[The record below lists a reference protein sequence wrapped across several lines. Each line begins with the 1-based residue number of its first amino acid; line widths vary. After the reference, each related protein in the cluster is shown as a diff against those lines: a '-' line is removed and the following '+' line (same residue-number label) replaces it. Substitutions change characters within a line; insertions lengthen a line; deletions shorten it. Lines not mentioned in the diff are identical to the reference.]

1 VNNCKLHEEEYPICQ
16 ILVYDLHFISK
27 TLLLC
32 NLLLGSHKCQNSM
45 ISDNNFDNI
54 FIHAGVCILMKNEG
68 EAVFH
73 FSGVGCG
80 GISIQF

>member
-1 VNNCKLHEEEYPICQ
+1 MSNSKLHEVENPICE
-16 ILVYDLHFISK
+16 ILVYDLHFISNFI
-27 TLLLC
+27 C